1 MRQPRQKDLTDFLLL
16 DFQSKKIAFRVIKR
30 ETPSYKSY
38 AMPENCWVLTI
49 QPWFQFMDRP
59 QRRRFLHQS
68 AGLACALP
76 ALVPTLAYSEESNS
90 GTGPKAEHP
99 HGIVGQA
106 NGQTMALV
114 NFSSNLQFDQI
125 PKAVID
131 RAKDTLA
138 DTLASAIFGSTLPW
152 SQIIASYCQDIG
164 KLGKSQVLGL
174 QNVRYE
180 PSSAALA
187 NGAFTHAFEL
197 DNLTKPNSG
206 SHPGATVFIPLLA
219 LAQARGCTG
228 KELLTAFVAGTE
240 VMIRIG
246 LSTMH
251 SQEEHGF
258 HAPGTTGPFGS
269 AAGCARLMG
278 LDENLTANAMGL
290 AASCAGGLLEFAMAG
305 NGAMVKRLHMGR
317 AAQAGILSSSLAQKG
332 FTGPHSALEGRFGF
346 LNVFCPEHDFV
357 RLTSN
362 LGSEWLTLTT
372 MHKRYAC
379 HITAHTPVESAQ
391 ALKTDFGFKGED
403 IEELTI
409 ECNERSM
416 RANNIPA
423 PKDILLG
430 QYSIPFCVALSMY
443 RNPVDPRSF
452 NDSALLDER
461 IMKLCAN
468 TVMKLIPPPDNRSDM
483 TSVVHIK
490 LKNGQELTKR
500 SSAFLGTPERP
511 LDKNALREKF
521 LLLSVSDSP
530 SDSKS
535 IEKRKNKMNHWFD
548 RIQNL
553 ENENNLHWID
563 A

>member
-1 MRQPRQKDLTDFLLL
+1 
-16 DFQSKKIAFRVIKR
+16 
-30 ETPSYKSY
+30 
-38 AMPENCWVLTI
+38 
-49 QPWFQFMDRP
+49 MDQP
-59 QRRRFLHQS
+59 QRRRFFHQS
-68 AGLACALP
+68 ASMACALP
-76 ALVPTLAYSEESNS
+76 ALVPTLVYSEESKS
-90 GTGPKAEHP
+90 QAEQKPEHP
-99 HGIVGQA
+99 HRIVGQA

-114 NFSSNLQFDQI
+114 HFSSNLQYEQI
-125 PKAVID
+125 PKEVIE

-152 SQIIASYCQDIG
+152 SQMIASYCQDIG
-164 KLGKSQVLGL
+164 KPGKSQVLGL
-174 QNVRYE
+174 HNVRFE
-180 PSSAALA
+180 PSSTALA

-219 LAQARGCTG
+219 MAQARGCSG

-246 LSTMH
+246 LSTLH

-269 AAGCARLMG
+269 AAACARLMG
-278 LDENLTANAMGL
+278 LNEDQTANAMGL
-290 AASCAGGLLEFAMAG
+290 AASCAGGLLEFSMAG

-317 AAQAGILSSSLAQKG
+317 AAQAGVLSSSLAQKG

-346 LNVFCPEHDFV
+346 LNVFCPDHDFE

-362 LGSEWLTLTT
+362 LGTEWLTLTT

-391 ALKTDFGFKGED
+391 ALKAEFGFNGED
-403 IEELTI
+403 IESLTI

-416 RANNIPA
+416 RANNIPV
-423 PKDILLG
+423 PKDILIG
-430 QYSIPFCVALSMY
+430 QYSVQFCVALSMF

-461 IMKLCAN
+461 IMKLCAK
-468 TVMKLIPPPDNRSDM
+468 TVMKLIPPPDHRSDM

-490 LKNGQELTKR
+490 LKNGQEFSKR

-521 LLLSVSDSP
+521 VLLTVNKSP
-530 SDSKS
+530 TDLKS
-535 IEKRKNKMNHWFD
+535 NQSQSNKMNLWFD
-548 RIQNL
+548 KIQNL
-553 ENENNLHWID
+553 ENEKNLTWID

>member
-1 MRQPRQKDLTDFLLL
+1 
-16 DFQSKKIAFRVIKR
+16 
-30 ETPSYKSY
+30 
-38 AMPENCWVLTI
+38 
-49 QPWFQFMDRP
+49 MD
-59 QRRRFLHQS
+59 QLKRRRFLHQG

-76 ALVPTLAYSEESNS
+76 ALLPSTGHAEESNAAGAS
-90 GTGPKAEHP
+90 KTEHP

-106 NGQTMALV
+106 NGQTMSLV
-114 NFSSNLQFDQI
+114 NFSSNLKFEDI
-125 PKAVID
+125 PKEVIQ

-138 DTLASAIFGSTLPW
+138 DTLGSAIFGSTLPW
-152 SQIIASYCQDIG
+152 SQMIASYCQDIG
-164 KLGKSQVLGL
+164 KQGKSQVLGIK
-174 QNVRYE
+174 NARYE

-206 SHPGATVFIPLLA
+206 SHPGATVFMPLLA
-219 LAQARGCTG
+219 VAQSRACSG
-228 KELLTAFVAGTE
+228 KELITAFVAGTE

-251 SQEEHGF
+251 SQEAHGF

-269 AAGCARLMG
+269 AAGCSRLMG
-278 LDENLTANAMGL
+278 LNADQTANAMGL

-317 AAQAGILSSSLAQKG
+317 AAQAGVLASSLAQKG
-332 FTGPHSALEGRFGF
+332 FTGPHTALEGRFGF
-346 LNVFCPEHDFV
+346 LNVFCPEHDFD
-357 RLTSN
+357 RLSSN
-362 LGSEWLTLTT
+362 LGSEWLSLTT

-391 ALKTDFGFKGED
+391 TLKAEYGFKGED

-430 QYSIPFCVALSMY
+430 QYSVPFCVAHSMY

-452 NDSALLDER
+452 NDSALRDDR
-461 IMKLCAN
+461 IMKLCAK
-468 TVMKLIPPPDNRSDM
+468 TVMKLIPPPDHRSDM

-490 LKNGQELTKR
+490 LKNGQEISKR
-500 SSAFLGTPERP
+500 TSAFLGTPERP
-511 LDKNALREKF
+511 LSQQALREKF
-521 LLLSVSDSP
+521 LLLTVNESTAQ
-530 SDSKS
+530 SKA
-535 IEKRKNKMNHWFD
+535 IEIQKNKMNLWFD
-548 RIQNL
+548 KIQNL
-553 ENENNLHWID
+553 EYEKNLHWID

>member
-1 MRQPRQKDLTDFLLL
+1 
-16 DFQSKKIAFRVIKR
+16 
-30 ETPSYKSY
+30 
-38 AMPENCWVLTI
+38 
-49 QPWFQFMDRP
+49 MD
-59 QRRRFLHQS
+59 QLKRRRFLHQG

-76 ALVPTLAYSEESNS
+76 ALLPSASHAEESS
-90 GTGPKAEHP
+90 SSPTPKPEHQ
-99 HGIVGQA
+99 HGVVGQA

-114 NFSSNLQFDQI
+114 NFSANLKFEDI
-125 PKAVID
+125 PKEVLQ

-138 DTLASAIFGSTLPW
+138 DTIGSAIFGSSLPW
-152 SQIIASYCQDIG
+152 SQIIANYCLDIG
-164 KLGKSQVLGL
+164 KHGKSQVLGL
-174 QNVRYE
+174 KNVCYE

-219 LAQARGCTG
+219 VAQARACSG
-228 KELLTAFVAGTE
+228 KDLLTAFVAGTE

-246 LSTMH
+246 LSTLH

-269 AAGCARLMG
+269 AAGCSRLMG
-278 LDENLTANAMGL
+278 LSADQTANAMGL

-317 AAQAGILSSSLAQKG
+317 AAQAGVLSSSLAEKG
-332 FTGPHSALEGRFGF
+332 FTGPHTALEGRFGF
-346 LNVFCPEHDFV
+346 LNVFCPEHDFN
-357 RLTSN
+357 RLASN
-362 LGSEWLTLTT
+362 LGSEWLSLTT

-391 ALKTDFGFKGED
+391 ALKAEYGFKGED

-423 PKDILLG
+423 PKDILLA
-430 QYSIPFCVALSMY
+430 QYSIPFCVALSMF

-461 IMKLCAN
+461 IMNLCAR
-468 TVMKLIPPPDNRSDM
+468 TIMKLIPPPDNRSDM

-490 LKNGQELTKR
+490 LKNGQQLSKR

-511 LDKNALREKF
+511 LDQQALREKF
-521 LLLSVSDSP
+521 LLLTVNESMASK
-530 SDSKS
+530 KS
-535 IEKRKNKMNHWFD
+535 IETQKQKMNQWFD
-548 RIQNL
+548 KIQKI
-553 ENENNLHWID
+553 ENEKNLNWLD